1 MIKFNMEID
10 GFCGSLFLPEKAF
23 SKTKALIFVG
33 NLEEEYLSAK
43 IMAELFSKN
52 GVNSL
57 ALAYFGEKGTVG
69 EPAHIPL
76 EYVEKALDKLNRMGF
91 SKVGIWGFA
100 EGAVYALTAASFF
113 NLSCVIAVSPSHHV
127 LPAYSRA
134 GSVFK
139 QRFMSGSFLSLGGK
153 DLACL
158 SAPKINRIKL
168 LFQMIFTKKEETADI
183 FREEMIKA
191 SADSII
197 PVEKIH
203 GNVLIMS
210 SDEDRIWP
218 SKFSGEQIMDRL
230 SSNYFKYKKE
240 HIIYHFS
247 SHYLL
252 PFNLAGVRLKH
263 RLKYFK
269 IERKYSK
276 QCNRTRIDAFNKTLD
291 WLKKW

>member
-10 GFCGSLFLPEKAF
+10 GFCGSLFLPEKTF

-33 NLEEEYLSAK
+33 GLEEAYLTAK

-52 GVNSL
+52 GINSL
-57 ALAYFGEKGTVG
+57 ALAYFGEKGTVQ

-76 EYVEKALDKLNRMGF
+76 EYVQRALDKLNRMGF

-113 NLSCVIAVSPSHHV
+113 NLSCVIAISPSHHV

-134 GSVFK
+134 GSILK
-139 QRFMSGSFLSLGGK
+139 QRFMPGSFLSIEGK
-153 DLACL
+153 DLNCL
-158 SAPKINRIKL
+158 SPPKINRAKL
-168 LFQMIFTKKEETADI
+168 FFQMLFTKKEETANN
-183 FREEMIKA
+183 FREEIIKA

-197 PVEKIH
+197 PVEKIR
-203 GNVLIMS
+203 GDILIMS
-210 SDEDRIWP
+210 SDEDRVWP

-230 SSNYFKYKKE
+230 ASNYFKYKKE
-240 HIIYHFS
+240 HIVYHFS
-247 SHYLL
+247 SHYII
-252 PFNLAGVRLKH
+252 PFNLAGVKLKN

-269 IERKYSK
+269 IERKYGK